1 MHKGRWFNHCKL
13 GLVFVILTV
22 INLTV
27 YAKTPAIN
35 ELELSAVANLDNAIL
50 ENDQWQTILPVLGDE
65 DHYFIASRA
74 GKVYQLH
81 NNKVSSTAF
90 FDLKLALKNPDI
102 ITLTAITLDPNFH
115 YRDKDG
121 YHTFYTAHTEKSK
134 TSTNKLTSNNT
145 EVNSLYDTVV
155 VRWKVTSLQR
165 PTPQV
170 SLQYEVL
177 RIAIMNID
185 EPIQQLS
192 FNPYIEPWHDDFGLL
207 FIALARNEALKSEAL
222 YAGAILRIKPE
233 KYGLQNYTIPAN
245 NPFTKVA
252 DIQNEIIFI
261 AGQKTQH
268 FDWIKQSTYS
278 LLVQYNQLD
287 TNVLIEAKIGDDWRE
302 AIPDQQIKK
311 RLSVVDNKHKTLL
324 YQGRDL
330 KSLWGKVLH
339 LQENENDWQLHAL
352 TINSTDDDNTNTKNI
367 SHKLINHNT
376 NGQSQFSLHQKH
388 NGELLLLEHSQQRL
402 YAIKKPTA
410 ALTNVIEKK
419 DLTSSSSKPNFLW
432 VIFYFVLILIGIIW
446 YLRKKHT
453 QKQSFFQ
460 HQWANFEVDM
470 KTMSVSLYKRH
481 NKSPEMSIN
490 ISSIVYSEI
499 LLNDDII
506 STISAD
512 DAHAFSNEL
521 EALVLATFGNEH
533 RIKMMNDK
541 HRKIQ
546 LCFTDEHK
554 QRYMICLYYR
564 VGNIRHTK
572 LKYQQTIDNTID
584 WQWLFS
590 QFINPNATTK
600 RKVKAKPTP
609 IKVVASSENKSPA
622 MNISSS
628 DTFEDNSTMVGPNND
643 ELAAQSTDIRST
655 ETSTNSIDI
664 TATKSSLVAD
674 LDKLVMMKKQGYL
687 NESEFNAAKAKILQD
702 LANN

>member
-1 MHKGRWFNHCKL
+1 MHKGRWFNRCKL

-27 YAKTPAIN
+27 YAKTPAVN

-490 ISSIVYSEI
+490 ISSIVCSEI

>member
-27 YAKTPAIN
+27 YAKPPAIN

-490 ISSIVYSEI
+490 ISSIVCSEI

-687 NESEFNAAKAKILQD
+687 NEAEFNAAKAKILQD

>member
-27 YAKTPAIN
+27 YAKTPAVN

-490 ISSIVYSEI
+490 ISSIVCSEI

>member
-27 YAKTPAIN
+27 YAKPPAIN

-490 ISSIVYSEI
+490 ISSIVCSEI

>member
-367 SHKLINHNT
+367 SHKLINHNI